1 MNKMN
6 RYQQIIEEIFKARY
20 REGDHKVLFER
31 TDIEQAAEKLQVRL
45 PKNLGDVVYSFR
57 YRVTLPD
64 SIRAKAP
71 EGMEWIIRPAGRS
84 RYAFELTQS
93 ISLEPNRLIA
103 ETKVP
108 DSTPGIIAMY
118 ALSDE
123 QALLAKVR
131 YNRLIDIFTGVTCY
145 SLQNHLR
152 TTVANIGQVET
163 DEIYVGLDRRGI
175 HYVFP
180 VQAKSGKDRL
190 SIVQIEQDFALC
202 TEKFPKLVCKA
213 IGAQFIEDDLI
224 ALFGFEQGENGI
236 NLVHEHHYR
245 LVPPDNFDPADLELY
260 RNRPRGW

>member
-6 RYQQIIEEIFKARY
+6 RYQQIIEKIFEARY
-20 REGDHKVLFER
+20 QEGDHKVLFER
-31 TDIEQAAEKLQVRL
+31 ADIEQAAEELQVRL

-57 YRVTLPD
+57 YRATLPA

-71 EGMEWIIRPAGRS
+71 AGMEWIIRPAGRS

-131 YNRLIDIFTGVTCY
+131 YNRLIEC
-145 SLQNHLR
+145 SP
-152 TTVANIGQVET
+152 E
-163 DEIYVGLDRRGI
+163 
-175 HYVFP
+175 
-180 VQAKSGKDRL
+180 
-190 SIVQIEQDFALC
+190 
-202 TEKFPKLVCKA
+202 
-213 IGAQFIEDDLI
+213 
-224 ALFGFEQGENGI
+224 
-236 NLVHEHHYR
+236 
-245 LVPPDNFDPADLELY
+245 
-260 RNRPRGW
+260 